1 MRKRIMITI
10 VLLTT
15 IWITSAN
22 DCKSVLK
29 NENWIII
36 SQNWNF
42 NNILPKEAF
51 EKALE
56 NLQKFCCS
64 QDSLRKDLNYCT
76 DIVAEQSVPSSAYLF
91 DHIFDVSIRRLDAK
105 EENENGNNLVYG
117 LKPDA
122 LWKEWRDF
130 ITKRWNNYK
139 WNVPLEIINEFKKH
153 WILKKNILVTWNA
166 KNNIPWGENNFE
178 GYSDWTLW
186 ERYNWICE
194 TSVFMYLNKI
204 PNADQKKLYNA
215 YLSCESMIEKRIK
228 NEFDYT
234 NTILMQKWNK
244 LLQLNIKAY
253 LDNYFSQNKMVELQQ
268 IVFDIKTMFN
278 EINKAIPKLVEN
290 CS

>member
-1 MRKRIMITI
+1 MKKRIMITI

-51 EKALE
+51 EKSAE

-64 QDSLRKDLNYCT
+64 QESLKEWLNYCEWQIT
-76 DIVAEQSVPSSAYLF
+76 NQAFPSSSYLF
-91 DHIFDVSIRRLDAK
+91 DHILDVSIRRLDAK
-105 EENENGNNLVYG
+105 TVNENGNNLIYN
-117 LKPDA
+117 LQPDEK
-122 LWKEWRDF
+122 WKNWRDF
-130 ITKRWNNYK
+130 ITEHGNSYKWSVPLNIVNKFKENWELKTNLPLRWNADYAVPWSEKTFENYS
-139 WNVPLEIINEFKKH
+139 ER
-153 WILKKNILVTWNA
+153 
-166 KNNIPWGENNFE
+166 
-178 GYSDWTLW
+178 TLW
-186 ERYNWICE
+186 EKYKWICE
-194 TSVFMYLNKI
+194 TSVYIYVNKVKD
-204 PNADQKKLYNA
+204 ADKKKLYNA
-215 YLSCESMIEKRIK
+215 YLNCKSMVDKRIK
-228 NEFDYT
+228 DEFDYT

-244 LLQLNIKAY
+244 LLQLNIKTY

-268 IVFDIKTMFN
+268 MVFGIKTLFS
-278 EINKAIPKLVEN
+278 EINRAIPKLIPN